1 MCGPNVCRMVG
12 EVCSEMNESAVG
24 QVTEPMQSAIRDYAA
39 LVERLAGPKLIG
51 LTVFGAVLDEGF
63 DASREPAD
71 SVMVLDAVDLNLLR
85 RLAEHGPRLGGRGI
99 AAPLVMTPEYIAKSL
114 DTFPLEFLEI
124 QRRRATVS
132 GRDCFEQLEFAP
144 QNVRLQCERELK
156 RILIRLRQG
165 LLAAAGRDAV
175 LGELRRDIGR
185 HLLRTIVGL
194 LWLKDLREYLEVGE
208 VFAEAEKTAGTP
220 LTGIRKAV
228 LLRGEHDWAE
238 FTALY
243 AEVEKLAGLADAL

>member
-1 MCGPNVCRMVG
+1 
-12 EVCSEMNESAVG
+12 MNESAVG
-24 QVTEPMQSAIRDYAA
+24 QVAEPMQPAIRDYTA
-39 LVERLAGPKLIG
+39 LVEQLAGAKLVG

-63 DASREPAD
+63 NVSDEPAD

-85 RLAEHGPRLGGRGI
+85 RLAEYGPRLGSRGI
-99 AAPLVMTPEYIAKSL
+99 AAPLVMTPEYIARSL
-114 DTFPLEFLEI
+114 DTFPLELLEI
-124 QRRRATVS
+124 QRHRTTVS
-132 GRDCFEQLEFAP
+132 GCDCFEPLEFAP
-144 QNVRLQCERELK
+144 PNVRLQCEREFK

-175 LGELRRDIGR
+175 LGELRRDVGR

-194 LWLKDLREYLEVGE
+194 LWLKGVGEYLP
-208 VFAEAEKTAGTP
+208 AEQVLGQAEKIAGAP

-228 LLRGEHDWAE
+228 LLSGEHDWAE